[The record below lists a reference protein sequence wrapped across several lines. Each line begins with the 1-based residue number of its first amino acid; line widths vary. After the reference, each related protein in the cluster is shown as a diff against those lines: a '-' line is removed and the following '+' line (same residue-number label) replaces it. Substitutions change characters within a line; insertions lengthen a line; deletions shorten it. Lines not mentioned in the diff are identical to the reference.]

1 MVVGEALTIEAAITG
16 AVTAG
21 TIYLL
26 AAIGEVLTERSGILN
41 LGLEGIMMI
50 GASASFIFTLSFG
63 HLAGIIASIIM
74 GALMS
79 LILAFFAVSL
89 RLNQVV
95 TGLALTMFG
104 TGLGGFI
111 CAPEIRASIVRA
123 LNPEVP
129 EEVALLNQ
137 APRLPDLPVPI
148 LQDIPI
154 IGKAFFNHN
163 PIVYASLIL
172 AFLFWLLLFKTKWG
186 LSIRSV
192 GENPAM
198 ADALGV
204 NVYRIRYLSTI
215 IGGALGGLAGA
226 YLFLGYQPF
235 WVEQITRGRG
245 FIALALVILAAW
257 SPLRAILV
265 AYLFGGIE
273 AFQYRVPLLGLGAQ
287 TPQFVLM
294 LPYAITILTLI
305 ISSFGKVKRRIGA
318 PAALGTPYSR
328 EE

>member
-1 MVVGEALTIEAAITG
+1 MVVAEASTIEAAITG
-16 AVTAG
+16 AVAAG

-26 AAIGEVLTERSGILN
+26 AATGEVLTERSGILN
-41 LGLEGIMMI
+41 LGLEGIMMM
-50 GASASFIFTLSFG
+50 GASASFIFTLCFN
-63 HLAGIIASIIM
+63 HLAGIVASMII
-74 GALMS
+74 GALMA
-79 LILAFFAVSL
+79 LLLAFFSVTL

-104 TGLGGFI
+104 TGLSGFI
-111 CAPEIRASIVRA
+111 CAPEVRSSIVRTI
-123 LNPEVP
+123 NPAVP

-137 APRLPDLPVPI
+137 APRLLEVPIPILKDLPIV
-148 LQDIPI
+148 
-154 IGKAFFNHN
+154 GRAFFTHN
-163 PIVYASLIL
+163 LIVYASIIF
-172 AFLFWLLLFKTKWG
+172 AVSMWVLLFKTKWG

-204 NVYRIRYLSTI
+204 NVYRIRYLSTM

-226 YLFLGYQPF
+226 YIFLGYQPF

-265 AYLFGGIE
+265 AYLFGGVE

-294 LPYAITILTLI
+294 LPYAVTILTLI
-305 ISSFGKVKRRIGA
+305 FLSFSKVKRRISA
-318 PAALGTPYSR
+318 PAALGTPYTR